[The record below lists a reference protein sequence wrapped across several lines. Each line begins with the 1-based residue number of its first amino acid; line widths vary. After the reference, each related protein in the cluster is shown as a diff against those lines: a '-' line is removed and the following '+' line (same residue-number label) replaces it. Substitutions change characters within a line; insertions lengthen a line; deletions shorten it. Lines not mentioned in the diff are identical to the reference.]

1 MREFLVGAWH
11 AASDV
16 PRRRGR
22 RRARTPCR
30 GGWLLLAASP
40 SSAAAPEARRRLAA
54 AWHSSS
60 SWDAKDQGQ
69 GCLSFILEFVRPGL
83 IKSLASLAAARSSSK
98 LATRSPRSRL
108 FMEAAEGDGSFE
120 RSERGYRGG
129 QGAAESSD
137 ESDASSSDDG
147 DIGHKALCPMS
158 LQLSCKDKHNQG
170 CGGWDKVLD
179 LCLLRYRSRVAREG
193 PSEEDTCPV
202 HW

>member
-1 MREFLVGAWH
+1 MHPGAGRLCVNFLWVPGTLPPTCHADAGADARAPLVGVGGCCLRRH
-11 AASDV
+11 PAAQRHQRPDV
-16 PRRRGR
+16 GLQPG
-22 RRARTPCR
+22 T
-30 GGWLLLAASP
+30 AA
-40 SSAAAPEARRRLAA
+40 
-54 AWHSSS
+54 

-98 LATRSPRSRL
+98 LAARSPRSRL

-147 DIGHKALCPMS
+147 SMGSGESGASAQATVLCKYCKYVSIG
-158 LQLSCKDKHNQG
+158 G
-170 CGGWDKVLD
+170 
-179 LCLLRYRSRVAREG
+179 
-193 PSEEDTCPV
+193 
-202 HW
+202 